1 MRKFN
6 SLEELDLDLS
16 NGSVVTIGMF
26 DGVHLGHQQ
35 VIRACSTYAS
45 EHQCTSILIT
55 FSNHPAAYFK
65 SDQSIHLLTQ
75 VEEKINRLAGSSI
88 DHVLILP
95 FDKTMAELTA
105 IDFVQRILL
114 DKLNCKAVV
123 FGYDNHFGKNRE
135 GSKEFVENNY
145 GSSIH
150 TIVVNE
156 ELIESEIVSSSRIK
170 QHLEAGEVELANA
183 CLGYAYEL
191 SATIIHGNALG
202 RTIGFPTANYSLIDA
217 NKVLPQSGVY
227 LTKSV
232 IQTSSGIIE
241 RFGLTNIGFRPT
253 VTSIPTLSIETNL
266 INFDADIYGCII
278 TTQFLQRIRSEVKF
292 NSIEELKNQI
302 TKDKQVALSLLA

>member
-1 MRKFN
+1 MQKFS
-6 SLEELDLDLS
+6 SLEELNLDLS

-35 VIRACSTYAS
+35 VIRTCSAYAGK
-45 EHQCTSILIT
+45 HLYTSILIT
-55 FSNHPAAYFK
+55 FANHPAEYFN
-65 SDQSIHLLTQ
+65 SNNSVHLLTQ
-75 VEEKINRLAGSSI
+75 VDEKIKRLAGSSI

-135 GSKEFVENNY
+135 GSKDFVANNY
-145 GSSIH
+145 GHLIQ

-156 ELIESEIVSSSRIK
+156 ELIESEIISSSRIK
-170 QHLEAGEVELANA
+170 QHLEAGEIEKANA

-217 NKVLPQSGVY
+217 KKVLPLPGVY

-232 IQTSSGIIE
+232 IQTPTGIIE

-253 VTSIPTLSIETNL
+253 VTSIPSLSIETNL
-266 INFDADIYGCII
+266 INFDADIYECVI

-302 TKDKQVALSLLA
+302 TQDKQIALSLLA